1 MTSPNQP
8 QPQQPAPTRPA
19 YPTRRPEPTTP
30 VPPPRPTRSPT
41 RVQFD
46 VDAEIEAYVDE
57 LVAAAPPFTRE
68 QEDRLRAI
76 FAPAFERLTASRAS
90 AA

>member
-8 QPQQPAPTRPA
+8 DRPPPPRPA
-19 YPTRRPEPTTP
+19 YPTRRPEPTAP

-41 RVQFD
+41 RLG

-76 FAPAFERLTASRAS
+76 FAPAHERLTARRTSAS